1 MSANPV
7 ITESTRAFVRRVEGG
22 AALLTLAALALT
34 HAFAGFG
41 PMFAGVLAGGVIA
54 TLNWRLIV
62 VLAQRTAEGERRSR
76 LFYTMMSGFKLALL
90 LTAIGA
96 VLYLLPVSPLG
107 FVIGMTN
114 LFISIAFVGLL
125 QRPTRTVKAVG
136 HTTEERGA

>member
-1 MSANPV
+1 MTIFLNQGTRTQVSPETSRPA
-7 ITESTRAFVRRVEGG
+7 TGSTARQP
-22 AALLTLAALALT
+22 LA
-34 HAFAGFG
+34 
-41 PMFAGVLAGGVIA
+41 
-54 TLNWRLIV
+54 
-62 VLAQRTAEGERRSR
+62 ERQG
-76 LFYTMMSGFKLALL
+76 SGDVTSSNTPPPIWKEWPKPQLALL